1 MHKIKR
7 ILIEDE
13 EALYSFG
20 LKLAESLKP
29 GDIISLIGDLGAG
42 KTTLTKAIAK
52 GLGIE
57 EMITSPTF
65 TIVQEYEGGRLP
77 LYHFDVYR
85 ICHIEEMYELGY
97 EEYFYGQGVCVVEW
111 ANLIQELI
119 PADRIKISLAYG
131 EKENQRICEIEGA
144 GE

>member
-20 LKLAESLKP
+20 LKLSESLKA
-29 GDIISLIGDLGAG
+29 GDVIALVGDLGAG

-52 GLGIE
+52 GLGIG

-85 ICHIEEMYELGY
+85 ICHAEEMYELGY
-97 EEYFYGQGVCVVEW
+97 EEYFYGPGVCVVEW
-111 ANLIQELI
+111 ANLIEGLLPGDSI
-119 PADRIKISLAYG
+119 RITLSYG
-131 EKENQRICEIEGA
+131 AEENQRILEIEG
-144 GE
+144 ERT